1 MITRRAILSGAAASL
16 VVTGQVAAQQRP
28 YRLAYLSSGSSFASS
43 EPYRKALFGRLEAL
57 GYREGHNLVVD
68 LRFGEGRLDRLPALA
83 AELVA
88 LKPDVLFTA
97 ATQATLAASRATST
111 IPIVFVAVTDPVGLG
126 IIKTLRQPG
135 TNATGLSNQGDE
147 TQIKLL
153 QLLKEVFPAASRV
166 AVLHDPRN
174 TSEVRMLPALRQAG
188 ATLGLTLRVFEVRS
202 PENVVAAFDTMKT
215 ERPDVL
221 FVMAGPFTFSQRGRI
236 VELADRQRQAA
247 VYLLR
252 EFTEAGGL
260 MSYSWSLIEQHAAAA
275 VHVDKILKGARAADL
290 PVEQPTR
297 FELVLNLRTAKAHAV
312 SFPPA
317 MLLRADH
324 VIE

>member
-1 MITRRAILSGAAASL
+1 MITRRATLAGAAASL
-16 VVTGQVAAQQRP
+16 VVTGPVAAQQRS
-28 YRLAYLSSGSSFASS
+28 YRLAYLSAGSLAAN
-43 EPYRKALFGRLEAL
+43 EPYRKALLGRLEAL

-68 LRFGEGRLDRLPALA
+68 LRSGDGRLDRLPTLA

-88 LKPDVLFTA
+88 LRPDIFFTT
-97 ATQATLAASRATST
+97 ATQATLAASRATHT

-126 IIKTLRQPG
+126 IVKTLRRPD
-135 TNATGLSNQGDE
+135 TNATGVSNQGDE

-153 QLLKEVFPAASRV
+153 QLLKEAFPTASRV

-174 TSEVRMLPALRQAG
+174 TSEVRMLPALKHAG
-188 ATLGLTLRVFEVRS
+188 ATLGLNLRVLEVRS
-202 PENVVAAFDTMKT
+202 AEQVVAAFDAMKT

-260 MSYSWSLIEQHAAAA
+260 MSYSWSLLEQHVAGA
-275 VHVDKILKGARAADL
+275 VYVDKILKGAKAAEL

-297 FELVLNLRTAKAHAV
+297 FELVLNLKTAKAHGV

>member
-1 MITRRAILSGAAASL
+1 MRTAAAS
-16 VVTGQVAAQQRP
+16 AARSVREYSTRSPLARP
-28 YRLAYLSSGSSFASS
+28 ARPLSSGSSFASS

-135 TNATGLSNQGDE
+135 TNATGLSNQGGG
-147 TQIKLL
+147 
-153 QLLKEVFPAASRV
+153 PARPSQHERSAHASGPE
-166 AVLHDPRN
+166 ASGSDPRPDPPG
-174 TSEVRMLPALRQAG
+174 VRGAVAGERGRGVRHDEDRAARRPLRHGG
-188 ATLGLTLRVFEVRS
+188 AIHL
-202 PENVVAAFDTMKT
+202 
-215 ERPDVL
+215 
-221 FVMAGPFTFSQRGRI
+221 SQRGRI

-275 VHVDKILKGARAADL
+275 VYVDKILKGARAADL
-290 PVEQPTR
+290 PVEQSTR
-297 FELVLNLRTAKAHAV
+297 FELVLNLRTAKAHGV